1 MSPRG
6 SSLKGIAGIDEA
18 GRGPMIGPMMICGVR
33 MDSNRLHE
41 LEAAG
46 VRDSKTLSPNRRH
59 RLAEIV
65 RDLASEVVVRPV
77 LAYEIDTLR
86 RKGVTMNE
94 IEVRIFALVVKTLL
108 PQEVYLD
115 AADVKAERFGR
126 RVGEESGLLSKGC
139 RIISEHKADAKYPIV
154 SAASIVAKSERDRR
168 IEELHKEF
176 GNFGSGYPA
185 DPVSVEYIRNL
196 VSNGEKIPHI
206 VRQTWESVS
215 RVVQE
220 FEQKNLD
227 SR

>member
-1 MSPRG
+1 MSPRE

-33 MDSNRLHE
+33 MDSDRLHE

-46 VRDSKTLSPNRRH
+46 VRDSKTLSSNQRH
-59 RLAEIV
+59 RLAQIV

-94 IEVRIFALVVKTLL
+94 LEVRIFALVVKTLQ
-108 PQEVYLD
+108 PKEVYLD
-115 AADVKAERFGR
+115 AADVKPERFGR

-154 SAASIVAKSERDRR
+154 SAASIVAKSERDQK
-168 IEELHKEF
+168 IKELHKEF
-176 GNFGSGYPA
+176 GDFGSGYPA

-196 VSNGEKIPHI
+196 VASGEKMPHI
-206 VRQTWESVS
+206 VRQTWDSVS
-215 RVVQE
+215 RIVRE
-220 FEQKNLD
+220 SEQTRLD
-227 SR
+227 AR